1 MSGIPSTEIR
11 PQIGLKPYIHVPS
24 SALARRILNQL
35 PVRSRYSPDELLAY
49 AQAVD
54 YKKIIGRA
62 RVCFLGEIHHSP
74 AIRKEIVGLMCQLK
88 GEGFTHFA
96 MELFHSA
103 SQGYLDYYVKGKMS
117 REEVAEQEVS
127 WHNHT
132 KYYDDPN
139 GIPPDSSI
147 YPPYFEIVDAAIK
160 NNIQVVGIEWCRWDG
175 GSIPQH
181 IQENFPQMGLTEEF
195 LRGIA
200 DEDGMHGSL
209 MSELYYDIFEG
220 HLPVRN
226 WHAARVLTEI
236 LKTPGARVAVLGG
249 RGHYGYLS
257 GAKGNFTLDN
267 LLCKCSSVRGPVV
280 HYAVFEEPKTSWNH
294 EESPSL
300 AKIIS
305 ASARGNPIGQERF
318 MLTVGEREESNIDR
332 PDIVIHLP

>member
-1 MSGIPSTEIR
+1 MSGILLTEVK
-11 PQIGLKPYIHVPS
+11 PQNGLKPYIHVPS
-24 SALARRILNQL
+24 STLARRILNQL
-35 PVRSRYSPDELLAY
+35 PVRGRYSPDELQSY

-74 AIRKEIVGLMCQLK
+74 AIRKEIVDLMCRLK
-88 GEGFTHFA
+88 EEGFTHFA

-103 SQGYLDYYVKGKMS
+103 SQSYLDYYVEGKMS
-117 REEVAEQEVS
+117 KEEVAEQEVG

-139 GIPPDSSI
+139 GSPPHISI
-147 YPPYFEIVDAAIK
+147 YAPYFEIVDAAIK
-160 NNIQVVGIEWCRWDG
+160 NNIKVVGIEWCRWDG
-175 GSIPQH
+175 GSISQH
-181 IQENFPQMGLTEEF
+181 IQENFTQMGLTEKF
-195 LRGIA
+195 LQEIRK
-200 DEDGMHGSL
+200 EDGMHGSL

-236 LKTPGARVAVLGG
+236 LKTPGSRVAVLGG

-257 GAKGNFTLDN
+257 GVRGNFTLDN
-267 LLCKCSSVRGPVV
+267 LLCNFSGVRGPVI
-280 HYAVFEEPKTSWNH
+280 HYAVFEKPKTSWNH
-294 EESPSL
+294 QESPSL
-300 AKIIS
+300 AKIVS
-305 ASARGNPIGQERF
+305 ASVRGNPIGQERF
-318 MLTVGEREESNIDR
+318 MLMAGESEEGNIDR